1 MAGLCSAYRPQ
12 PGAEPDSADGL
23 RGPRREG
30 SDPHRLGGRRSRRIP
45 VGNSAGHAAVCRGV
59 LGAGGG
65 REPSGGPL
73 CGLYRPVLDGFSR
86 HRPAASAPGR
96 RAGHAGPANPA
107 KYLLYQDVLLGLF
120 DTHVPEERDAP
131 VFAAAADAMRAAALR
146 NPQTALFE
154 TLEKLAAV
162 LACKADLGVRLRRAY
177 QEGDRQALCRQR
189 ETLRRL
195 PDLCEALYRAVCRQ
209 WAAENKPFGREV
221 LDMRFGTLA
230 FRLRAALETLDAYLR
245 GPLLPF
251 QSGR

>member
-45 VGNSAGHAAVCRGV
+45 VGNSAGHALFAE
-59 LGAGGG
+59 ASW
-65 REPSGGPL
+65 E
-73 CGLYRPVLDGFSR
+73 
-86 HRPAASAPGR
+86 PAADENRLAARFAACTGLCWTDFLAIDQLHLRPGDAPDTP
-96 RAGHAGPANPA
+96 GPANPA

-131 VFAAAADAMRAAALR
+131 VFAAAAVAMRAAALR

-195 PDLCEALYRAVCRQ
+195 PDLCEALYRADV
-209 WAAENKPFGREV
+209 PPVG
-221 LDMRFGTLA
+221 
-230 FRLRAALETLDAYLR
+230 
-245 GPLLPF
+245 
-251 QSGR
+251 SGK